1 MRRRCGTPACAT
13 VEMRAKTMLAFPEW
27 WGWLRRNGVAVE
39 GGAEDLYRTAPAA
52 PGASEHLTQRNFSS
66 VAGSHAQR

>member
-1 MRRRCGTPACAT
+1 
-13 VEMRAKTMLAFPEW
+13 MLAFPEW